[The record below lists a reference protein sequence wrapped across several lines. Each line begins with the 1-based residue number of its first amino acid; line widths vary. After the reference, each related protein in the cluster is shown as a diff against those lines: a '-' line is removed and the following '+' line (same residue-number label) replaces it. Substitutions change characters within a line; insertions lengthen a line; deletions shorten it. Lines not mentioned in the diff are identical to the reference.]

1 MNCFV
6 VFFVRVS
13 QNLYPAP
20 EGDAGDDDP
29 HRQIGPVGPEP
40 SDEAT
45 RDHNAKVG
53 RKVVPTERIRGPD
66 MTSGSRNRANSQTQT
81 ALMAAALNGMPL
93 P

>member
-6 VFFVRVS
+6 VFFVRVP

-29 HRQIGPVGPEP
+29 DHQIGPVGPKP
-40 SDEAT
+40 SDETTMPRLA
-45 RDHNAKVG
+45 AKSFKLNVFAAL
-53 RKVVPTERIRGPD
+53 
-66 MTSGSRNRANSQTQT
+66 MLTSGSRNRANSQTQT